1 MPHDPTLS
9 KPSRRFDLRV
19 VLALSLLAMLSVLAV
34 RALRPETRATPL
46 DVAMAEAAIVSQT
59 GGLTVLT
66 ADGGTQDL
74 LMILDGRNEDL
85 LVYRTDSQ
93 QGLQLVQR
101 FSVPQIFSDARSRSL
116 GAP

>member
-1 MPHDPTLS
+1 MQTHETNPAST
-9 KPSRRFDLRV
+9 RRFDVRV
-19 VLALSLLAMLSVLAV
+19 VLTLTLLAMLGVLAV
-34 RALRPETRATPL
+34 RAMRPEARTTPL
-46 DVAMAEAAIVSQT
+46 DVAMAQAAVVSQT

-66 ADGGTQDL
+66 ADGGSQDL

-93 QGLQLVQR
+93 QGLQLLQR